1 MNTRWLLLVGLLLLA
16 FAAGQEGE
24 GEEEG
29 DGEGED
35 EYGDAE
41 GEDEGD
47 AESEGEDEGGEEEGD
62 AEGEDEGGEEEG
74 DAEGE
79 GEDEGDANSEGGDG
93 EDGDAEGEEEECEE
107 IEDDGGS
114 GNGTDIDSLLALGG
128 DGGQKC
134 KPKSK
139 GDGNDTVSGSDLL
152 AEAVGEQT
160 CDKEGMDEKVS
171 SCLEGLESKV
181 SDLMNA
187 IMGPEGD
194 NVGSLEDKITLVL
207 VKKGVISCENE
218 TQCDDNKQ
226 CLKQEDGMSRCQNP
240 CERAEIIQ
248 YTVPFSECITE
259 EHKPDCFC
267 KEDFLGNGTESCV
280 PKGFNVEANK
290 RGYKFLNE
298 SYMEWENATTKC
310 QSLGARLPVLD
321 TKETID
327 IVKSYLSKA
336 DPEELRALE
345 EWDQSSRRIW
355 LGLNFNPGSGLTWA
369 DGQRVIAYPASS
381 RLFVWESRRLLS
393 VEVSY
398 ADNSRHYGFY
408 IDGDIAKLPG
418 GGRRGAAVL
427 CELIPDQLAEDP
439 NPHTPN
445 DGNSNGSP
453 QPQGPGGY
461 QDPRQTGGYPGYP
474 GYPSQSGYPSQ
485 GGRGYPS
492 QSGYPSQGGRGVYPN
507 DDDGG
512 YPSYPSGG

>member
-1 MNTRWLLLVGLLLLA
+1 M
-16 FAAGQEGE
+16 
-24 GEEEG
+24 
-29 DGEGED
+29 ED
-35 EYGDAE
+35 
-41 GEDEGD
+41 
-47 AESEGEDEGGEEEGD
+47 
-62 AEGEDEGGEEEG
+62 
-74 DAEGE
+74 
-79 GEDEGDANSEGGDG
+79 
-93 EDGDAEGEEEECEE
+93 
-107 IEDDGGS
+107 
-114 GNGTDIDSLLALGG
+114 
-128 DGGQKC
+128 Q
-134 KPKSK
+134 
-139 GDGNDTVSGSDLL
+139 
-152 AEAVGEQT
+152 
-160 CDKEGMDEKVS
+160 
-171 SCLEGLESKV
+171 
-181 SDLMNA
+181 
-187 IMGPEGD
+187 
-194 NVGSLEDKITLVL
+194 ITLVL

-226 CLKQEDGMSRCQNP
+226 CLLQEDGMSRCQNP
-240 CERAEIIQ
+240 CERGEIIQ
-248 YTVPFSECITE
+248 CKVPFSECITE

-327 IVKSYLSKA
+327 IVKSYLSQA

-427 CELIPDQLAEDP
+427 CELLPDELQEDP
-439 NPHTPN
+439 NPHTAAM
-445 DGNSNGSP
+445 GAP
-453 QPQGPGGY
+453 QAG
-461 QDPRQTGGYPGYP
+461 
-474 GYPSQSGYPSQ
+474 GYPSQPMYPSRSGYPSSR
-485 GGRGYPS
+485 GGNNGYPARS
-492 QSGYPSQGGRGVYPN
+492 SYPRE
-507 DDDGG
+507 DDGG
-512 YPSYPSGG
+512 YPSYQGFN

>member
-1 MNTRWLLLVGLLLLA
+1 MGTRWLLLGILLLSSA
-16 FAAGQEGE
+16 WAQDEEGS
-24 GEEEG
+24 GEEGAEA
-29 DGEGED
+29 EAEA
-35 EYGDAE
+35 EAEPEAEAEADAE
-41 GEDEGD
+41 AEPDAEPEGD
-47 AESEGEDEGGEEEGD
+47 AEEASGDGEAAEEGGED
-62 AEGEDEGGEEEG
+62 
-74 DAEGE
+74 
-79 GEDEGDANSEGGDG
+79 
-93 EDGDAEGEEEECEE
+93 EEECEE
-107 IEDDGGS
+107 VES
-114 GNGTDIDSLLALGG
+114 G
-128 DGGQKC
+128 DGGDDIEDILNPSGKKC
-134 KPKSK
+134 KSK
-139 GDGNDTVSGSDLL
+139 AGDGESSGDEPTGSEAL
-152 AEAVGEQT
+152 AAEVGMET
-160 CDKEGMDEKVS
+160 CDKEGMDPKVAD
-171 SCLEGLESKV
+171 CLSGLESKV
-181 SDLMNA
+181 GDLMTA
-187 IMGPEGD
+187 LMGPDGGG
-194 NVGSLEDKITLVL
+194 GSLEDQITLVL

-248 YTVPFSECITE
+248 CTVPFSECITE
-259 EHKPDCFC
+259 DHKPECFC

-345 EWDQSSRRIW
+345 EWDQSSRRVW
-355 LGLNFNPGSGLTWA
+355 LGLNFNSGSGLTWA

-393 VEVSY
+393 VEVNY

-427 CELIPDQLAEDP
+427 CELLPDELQEDP
-439 NPHTPN
+439 NPHTAAMGAPVGPYGG
-445 DGNSNGSP
+445 GN
-453 QPQGPGGY
+453 
-461 QDPRQTGGYPGYP
+461 
-474 GYPSQSGYPSQ
+474 PSQSMYPSRGGYPSQ
-485 GGRGYPS
+485 GGYPSNNGYPARNS
-492 QSGYPSQGGRGVYPN
+492 YPRE
-507 DDDGG
+507 DDGG
-512 YPSYPSGG
+512 YPSYQGFN